1 MVQSTNSLKEV
12 SKVLD
17 EVIEGL
23 KNDSMSHIKAQTI
36 INACDKQL
44 KRSGQYLTACKMANQ
59 IPDMNQFG
67 F

>member
-1 MVQSTNSLKEV
+1 MVQSTNSLKDV

-23 KNDSMSHIKAQTI
+23 KTDTMAHMKAQTI

-44 KRSGQYLTACKMANQ
+44 KRTGQYLTACKMANQ
-59 IPDMNQFG
+59 LPDMSQFD